1 MIFHGELTEDDVIK
15 LETKAPL
22 KDINCC
28 MGCPYLGGN
37 VDPLSGYSCVFK
49 KRTSTYPWEYKID
62 GIDFIQNVWNYAIKT
77 AELYNIYA

>member
-1 MIFHGELTEDDVIK
+1 LIFHGELTEDDVIK

-49 KRTSTYPWEYKID
+49 KRTSTYP
-62 GIDFIQNVWNYAIKT
+62 
-77 AELYNIYA
+77 